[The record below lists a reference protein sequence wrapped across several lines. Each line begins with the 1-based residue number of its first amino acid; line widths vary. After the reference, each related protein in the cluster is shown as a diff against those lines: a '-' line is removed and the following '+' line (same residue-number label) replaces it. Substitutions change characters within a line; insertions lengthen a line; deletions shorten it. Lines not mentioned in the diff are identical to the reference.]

1 MTVRGFVD
9 GLIGSAVS
17 GWALAEPDTRSCTV
31 ELRDAEGRVV
41 GQARAARQ
49 RSDLHGLGLG
59 RANFGFRVPVAG
71 LGDSPRLHVLADG
84 VELPGSPVATGRG
97 LFDGVAVAAD
107 GMIEGW
113 VAERVQGFAPPA
125 IRVLDQDGAV
135 VAEGASAAGGVA
147 DPLFAPARFRLA
159 LHPSCYGRPEL
170 RLAVLADGVAFASAS
185 ASLALTGFLD
195 DLTPDRCAGWLL
207 SADAPATRFDIE
219 VFRDGVLVGA
229 GRTMLPRDDLRE
241 LYPES
246 WKVGF
251 DIALKPATHDDPTRA
266 STYSVRLGGG
276 PGQGGRAQGGRELFD
291 GPFLIGHRA
300 AMVTA
305 ARGAARFAHLPG
317 LSSAERTVLQAALAA
332 FMADRRHGE
341 MTLRLPQAA
350 AAPPATPRR
359 LSVIVPVY
367 RGVEV
372 TRACIESVLAHR
384 GAGDALVL
392 VDDRSPDADMA
403 AMLEGFAAERDVFV
417 LTNPANLGFV
427 GSVNRALAF
436 CRAGDVV
443 LLNSD
448 TRVFA
453 GGLDELWRAAHL
465 SPSIGTA
472 TALSNNA
479 TIFSYPH
486 PLLATASLPDV
497 GWEELAAVALAE
509 NEGMVADVPTGH
521 GFCMLVR
528 RELLDR
534 VGHLNPVFGRG
545 YGEEN
550 ELCLRAQ
557 DLGWRHVAACGVLV
571 EHRESVSFEAEKALL
586 LRVNLP
592 QLEAMYPEYSPTV
605 MAWQRT
611 DGLRRAR
618 WALDAHRLR
627 RASANGRAFVLVVEN
642 WLGGGTRK
650 AVAEI
655 GEAVGYGAA
664 ETLRLSCTATGML
677 QLEAGQPEAGQPGA
691 GQSEGAQPDPDAF
704 VLRAVFQ
711 PDEGGMLIELLSCVP
726 ITLVLMHQALGFGE
740 EFLVRFGNWA
750 AERRAVFY
758 LHDFYP
764 ACPRVTMIDA
774 VGEYCDVADTAVCAR
789 CVALDGAHEASRLV
803 ELSPERHRAL
813 FARLLG
819 QMSRVVAPSGS
830 AAGLLLRA
838 FPALEPA
845 GLVSVLPHPE
855 PAEAY
860 PAQVRQGSD
869 EDVLLLGAIG
879 PHKGS
884 GRLLELA
891 RRAALTHPRLRFHVI
906 GHTDIDREL
915 RRLGNVHVTG
925 PYEKGE
931 LRGLVAAA
939 GGRLAL
945 FLHGWPETFSY
956 TLSEAVQL
964 GLVPLVPDIGAPAE
978 RVRAAGFG
986 VVFPFPIEPAQV
998 LETIAAIVEGRL
1010 QAARPGV
1017 GPAAFRPAA
1026 GLSAR
1031 MQEAMMPELL
1041 AAG

>member
-1 MTVRGFVD
+1 MTIRGFVD
-9 GLIGSAVS
+9 GLVGSAVS
-17 GWALAEPDTRSCTV
+17 GWAVAQPDTRSCTV
-31 ELRDAEGRVV
+31 EVRDAAGRVV
-41 GQARAARQ
+41 GRGRAARQ
-49 RSDLHGLGLG
+49 RTDLLGLGLG

-107 GMIEGW
+107 GMVEGW
-113 VAERVQGFAPPA
+113 VAERVEGFAPPA

-135 VAEGASAAGGVA
+135 VAEGASVAAGAA
-147 DPLFAPARFRLA
+147 DPVFAPARFCLR

-170 RLAVLADGVAFASAS
+170 HLTVLADGVAFARA
-185 ASLALTGFLD
+185 AGSLALTGFLD

-207 SADAPATRFDIE
+207 SPDAPATRFDIE

-241 LYPES
+241 LHPQA

-251 DIALKPATHDDPTRA
+251 DIALRPPAHDDPTRA
-266 STYSVRLGGG
+266 STYSVRLADA
-276 PGQGGRAQGGRELFD
+276 PAPSRRELFD
-291 GPFLIGHRA
+291 GPFLIGHRI

-305 ARGAARFAHLPG
+305 ARGAARLAHLPG
-317 LSSAERTVLQAALAA
+317 LSDAERTVLQAALAA

-341 MTLRLPQAA
+341 TTLRLPQTV
-350 AAPPATPRR
+350 PPPTTPRR
-359 LSVIVPVY
+359 LSVVVPVY

-372 TRACIESVLAHR
+372 TRACIQSVLAHR

-403 AMLEGFAAERDVFV
+403 AMLEAFVAEREVVV
-417 LTNPANLGFV
+417 LSNPTNLGFV

-436 CRAGDVV
+436 CRGGDVV

-448 TRVFA
+448 TRMFA
-453 GGLDELWRAAHL
+453 GGLDELWRAAHS
-465 SPSIGTA
+465 SPGIGTA

-486 PLLATASLPDV
+486 PLLATASLPDAS
-497 GWEELAAVALAE
+497 WEELAAVALAE

-586 LRVNLP
+586 LRTNMP

-627 RASANGRAFVLVVEN
+627 RASASGRTFVLVVEN

-655 GEAVGYGAA
+655 GEAVGYGPT
-664 ETLRLSCTATGML
+664 ETLRLSCTATGTL
-677 QLEAGQPEAGQPGA
+677 QLEAGQLEAGQPEV
-691 GQSEGAQPDPDAF
+691 GQSEGGQPEAAGL

-711 PDEGGMLIELLSCVP
+711 PEESGMLIELLSCVP
-726 ITLVLMHQALGFGE
+726 ITLVLMHQALGFGD
-740 EFLVRFGNWA
+740 EFLSRFGSWA
-750 AERRAVFY
+750 AGRRAVFY

-774 VGEYCDVADTAVCAR
+774 VGEYCDVADTTVCAR

-819 QMSRVVAPSGS
+819 QMSRVVAPSHS

-838 FPALEPA
+838 FPALKPA

-906 GHTDIDREL
+906 GHTDIDSEL
-915 RRLGNVHVTG
+915 RKLGNVQVTG
-925 PYEKGE
+925 PYEKHE
-931 LRGLVAAA
+931 LHGLVAAA

-998 LETIAAIVEGRL
+998 LETIAAMVEGRL
-1010 QAARPGV
+1010 QGGRPGA
-1017 GPAAFRPAA
+1017 GPSAFRPAP
-1026 GLSAR
+1026 GLATR
-1031 MQEAMMPELL
+1031 MQQALVPELV